1 VGLIDTI
8 RAWASGC
15 RAGWNRSG
23 SPPRESAW
31 GTSSAAWPPATL
43 AGSHWQSVPA
53 DSTFWFLFDGV
64 ADPPAAGI
72 AGRVAAGAGLPGGTE
87 VLKMRGGIRVGPRFC
102 SGPAPPS
109 CGKRLE
115 ARARRR
121 RKRRDK
127 ERARP
132 SPGKAPRQR
141 ACFYYPLTKRI
152 SFQKHVSQTE
162 GRGLT
167 RCPVKGYN
175 MQHDSGQRNGNPGST
190 FKIPVRIMT

>member
-1 VGLIDTI
+1 MPEQAFSAQPSGGLSGASTGKSTGNVGLIDTI
-8 RAWASGC
+8 RDWAPACRARNARSWTTY
-15 RAGWNRSG
+15 RAGWNRSR
-23 SPPRESAW
+23 SPARESAW

-43 AGSHWQSVPA
+43 AGSHWQSGSA

-87 VLKMRGGIRVGPRFC
+87 VLKMRGGVRVGLRFC
-102 SGPAPPS
+102 SDPAPPS

-132 SPGKAPRQR
+132 LQGRRLANAPVLIIR
-141 ACFYYPLTKRI
+141 
-152 SFQKHVSQTE
+152 
-162 GRGLT
+162 
-167 RCPVKGYN
+167 
-175 MQHDSGQRNGNPGST
+175 
-190 FKIPVRIMT
+190 